1 MSVAL
6 PSRRARAWRVA
17 LIDCMRGAA
26 RTVSGLGSSTGY
38 FSPVDMAGFQAP
50 VQCWP
55 DFLLAASPRAHTRC
69 FPAGPRRPTSL
80 GTRPLGGHRACTKPS
95 VEQLSQHK
103 GAHPRAFRRRSV
115 LRCYR
120 TFQLP
125 PGEWGCFGRLDLPRV
140 SLFSGVLASV
150 QTCLYSK
157 VWTSKQPA
165 YPHTKSRSASYY
177 SPLAMCPRANLLAT
191 NLVAQALGRLPWQH
205 WAALA
210 VN

>member
-69 FPAGPRRPTSL
+69 FPPPAHGGQPALAPGPSAATEPAPSL
-80 GTRPLGGHRACTKPS
+80 RWSSSRSTRGHTLVRFGAEVCYGATVHFSCRLGNG
-95 VEQLSQHK
+95 VVL
-103 GAHPRAFRRRSV
+103 GASIYRAFR
-115 LRCYR
+115 
-120 TFQLP
+120 FF
-125 PGEWGCFGRLDLPRV
+125 PG
-140 SLFSGVLASV
+140 
-150 QTCLYSK
+150 
-157 VWTSKQPA
+157 
-165 YPHTKSRSASYY
+165 Y
-177 SPLAMCPRANLLAT
+177 SPLSKRVYTLKYGQANNRHIRTQNRVPLLIIHPSPCARG
-191 NLVAQALGRLPWQH
+191 LIS
-205 WAALA
+205 
-210 VN
+210 

>member
-69 FPAGPRRPTSL
+69 FPAGPRANQPWHQAPRRPPSL
-80 GTRPLGGHRACTKPS
+80 HQAFGG
-95 VEQLSQHK
+95 
-103 GAHPRAFRRRSV
+103 
-115 LRCYR
+115 
-120 TFQLP
+120 
-125 PGEWGCFGRLDLPRV
+125 
-140 SLFSGVLASV
+140 
-150 QTCLYSK
+150 
-157 VWTSKQPA
+157 
-165 YPHTKSRSASYY
+165 
-177 SPLAMCPRANLLAT
+177 
-191 NLVAQALGRLPWQH
+191 
-205 WAALA
+205 AALA
-210 VN
+210 AQGGTPSCVSAPKCATVLPYISVAAWGMGLFWAPRSTARFAFSGHSPLSKRVYTLKYGQANNRHIRTQNRVPLLIIHPWPCARGLIS